1 MTYGTVIALGSIAN
15 LLFKPYGFTDI
26 QIGLCAIVML
36 IMGVL
41 SSVASSIYIKKTN
54 NYKRAIRAIVVF
66 SLITMTFLFA
76 WLNISASIAITF
88 ILIGILGFVC
98 TPVITI
104 CYDLGCELA
113 FPMGEA
119 QVTGLLNGGSLF
131 FTFIISSIISAS
143 VGFGSK
149 S

>member
-1 MTYGTVIALGSIAN
+1 
-15 LLFKPYGFTDI
+15 
-26 QIGLCAIVML
+26 
-36 IMGVL
+36 MGVL